1 MEEKKGVQTVDADG
15 HGRVAPSATPEQ
27 IQTTRRLPVAKTR
40 LLNADREVIEAAIL
54 AHRFDPLDAAYLA
67 EENALAI
74 KIRAK
79 VYGDYLP
86 TMEAAPVG
94 AFPECNAIRVNVDG
108 RRILLSFGDSYRTV
122 ARVWNKHNTG
132 GGEILSGPSSNA
144 LLAKVLDWANRREAT
159 KRERSDLKYSVR
171 ATLASF
177 TTFEGLVDGWPE
189 AASFANAQ
197 WKARGSFV
205 PNLPAV
211 KLQELSAALDLP
223 PDVAEAA

>member
-1 MEEKKGVQTVDADG
+1 M
-15 HGRVAPSATPEQ
+15 
-27 IQTTRRLPVAKTR
+27 AKTR
-40 LLNADREVIEAAIL
+40 LLNADRDVIEAAIL

-79 VYGDYLP
+79 VYGDFLP
-86 TMEAAPVG
+86 TMEAAPAG
-94 AFPECNAIRVNVDG
+94 AFPENNAIRVNVDG

-122 ARVWNKHNTG
+122 ARVWNKHTG

-159 KRERSDLKYSVR
+159 KRERNALKYSVR

-177 TTFEGLVDGWPE
+177 TTFEGLVEGWPE
-189 AASFANAQ
+189 AASFANTQ

-205 PNLPAV
+205 PSLPAV

-223 PDVAEAA
+223 PEVAEAA

>member
-1 MEEKKGVQTVDADG
+1 M
-15 HGRVAPSATPEQ
+15 
-27 IQTTRRLPVAKTR
+27 AKTR
-40 LLNADREVIEAAIL
+40 LLNADREAIEAAIL
-54 AHRFDPLDAAYLA
+54 AHRFDPSDAAYLA

-74 KIRAK
+74 KVRAK

-86 TMEAAPVG
+86 VMEAAPAG
-94 AFPECNAIRVNVDG
+94 AFPESNAIRVNVDG
-108 RRILLSFGDSYRTV
+108 RRIRLNFGDSYRTV
-122 ARVWNKHNTG
+122 ARIWSKHRDSS
-132 GGEILSGPSSNA
+132 EILSGPSSNPI
-144 LLAKVLDWANRREAT
+144 LGKVLDWANRLEAT
-159 KRERSDLKYSVR
+159 KRERADLKYSLR

-177 TTFEGLVDGWPE
+177 TTFEGLIEGWPE

>member
-1 MEEKKGVQTVDADG
+1 MKM
-15 HGRVAPSATPEQ
+15 
-27 IQTTRRLPVAKTR
+27 AKTR
-40 LLNADREVIEAAIL
+40 LLNADRDVIEAAIL

-79 VYGDYLP
+79 VYGDFLP
-86 TMEAAPVG
+86 TMEAAPAG
-94 AFPECNAIRVNVDG
+94 AFPENNAIRVNVDG
-108 RRILLSFGDSYRTV
+108 RRILLNFGDSYRTV
-122 ARVWNKHNTG
+122 ARVWSGHSNGN
-132 GGEILSGPSSNA
+132 EILSGPSSNA

-159 KRERSDLKYSVR
+159 KRERNDLKYSVR

-177 TTFEGLVDGWPE
+177 TTFEGLVEGWPE
-189 AASFANAQ
+189 AASFANTQ

-205 PNLPAV
+205 PSLPAV

-223 PDVAEAA
+223 PEVAEAA